1 MKETEIIIEE
11 IIKINKNNISEIPT
25 IPQALINIIGAV
37 RNGIPKTEKSK
48 WYMLECALDKFETNH

>member
-11 IIKINKNNISEIPT
+11 IIKINKSNISEIPM

-37 RNGIPKTEKSK
+37 RNSIPKTEKSK
-48 WYMLECALDKFETNH
+48 WYMLEYALDIF